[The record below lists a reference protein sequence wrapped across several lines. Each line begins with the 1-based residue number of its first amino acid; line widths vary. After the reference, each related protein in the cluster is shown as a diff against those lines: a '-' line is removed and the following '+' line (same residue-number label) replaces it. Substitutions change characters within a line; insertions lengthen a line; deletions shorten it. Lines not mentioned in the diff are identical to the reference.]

1 MTAKESNM
9 KQTLRDERGMA
20 LALAVVA
27 LVVVGALV
35 AGAFFSGTQEQ
46 RAAENSRRILQAFGV
61 AEEGA
66 YEVVDQWKP
75 LKNDT
80 LSAYPANSLSVGGWP
95 SSWATAANKTGVY
108 GGFLYH
114 FNNELYLVDMTGRDS
129 VSVGNAGLVTQGG
142 GGRARL
148 GLIVRDRPLQMGIK
162 GALTTGNGDKVS
174 GNTTINGVDQTPTGW
189 GACGPTK
196 APIAG
201 IRASTGSSVV
211 TNGGATVIGNPPV
224 LIDSTLKDTNF
235 THYGSVSYAQLA
247 AMATITLPGQN
258 FSTGILPTLTGGGAC
273 DQTVLTNWG
282 DPLNPAAPC
291 GGYFPIIHITGSA
304 TINGQEGQGILLVDG
319 DLSVQ
324 GGFQFYGITIIQGQ
338 LKTAGGGG
346 SPAHFWGATIVHDS
360 VSLGTNTVSG
370 SANLLYSSCA
380 VQKALQMTA
389 LATLMRSRS
398 WVPLF

>member
-1 MTAKESNM
+1 M

-46 RAAENSRRILQAFGV
+46 RAAENSRRVLQAFGV

-95 SSWATAANKTGVY
+95 SYWATASNKTGVY

-129 VSVGNAGLVTQGG
+129 VSVGNAAVVTQGG

-162 GALTTGNGDKVS
+162 GALTTGNSDQVS
-174 GNTTINGVDQTPTGW
+174 GNTTINGIDQTPTGW
-189 GACGPTK
+189 GACGNTK

-201 IRASTGSSVV
+201 IRSSTGSSVT

-224 LIDSTLKDTNF
+224 LIDSTLKDANF
-235 THYGSVSYAQLA
+235 TNYGSVSYAQLA
-247 AMATITLPGQN
+247 SMATITLPGQN
-258 FSTGILPTLTGGGAC
+258 FATGILPAVTNGAC
-273 DQTVLTNWG
+273 DQMVQTNWG
-282 DPLNPAAPC
+282 DPLNPTAPC

-319 DLSVQ
+319 NLSVQ
-324 GGFQFYGITIIQGQ
+324 GGFQFYGITIIQGS
-338 LKTAGGGG
+338 LSTAGGGG

-360 VSLGTNTVSG
+360 VSLGTNTISG

-380 VQKALQMTA
+380 VQRALQMTA

>member
-1 MTAKESNM
+1 
-9 KQTLRDERGMA
+9 
-20 LALAVVA
+20 VA

-66 YEVVDQWKP
+66 YEVVDKWVP
-75 LKNDT
+75 LTNDT

-95 SSWATAANKTGVY
+95 NYWATASNKTGVY
-108 GGFLYH
+108 GGFIYH
-114 FNNELYLVDMTGRDS
+114 FNNELYLVDMTARDS
-129 VSVGNAGLVTQGG
+129 ASVGNAGLVTRGG

-148 GLIVRDRPLQMGIK
+148 GLLVRDRPLQMGIK
-162 GALTTGNGDKVS
+162 GALTTGDGDKVA
-174 GNTTINGVDQTPTGW
+174 GNTTINGIDQNPTGW
-189 GACGPTK
+189 QACGPLRP
-196 APIAG
+196 PIAG
-201 IRASTGSSVV
+201 IRASKGNTIQQS
-211 TNGGATVIGNPPV
+211 GGATVIGNPPV
-224 LIDSTLKDTNF
+224 LIDSTLKDSNF
-235 THYGSVSYAQLA
+235 THYGSVSYAQLVG
-247 AMATITLPGQN
+247 MATVTLPGQN
-258 FSTGILPTLTGGGAC
+258 FSTGIAPAVNGAGAC

-282 DPLNPAAPC
+282 DPLNPTAPC

-324 GGFQFYGITIIQGQ
+324 GGFQFYGITIIQGS
-338 LKTAGGGG
+338 LITAGGGG
-346 SPAHFWGATIVHDS
+346 TPAHFWGATMVHDS
-360 VSLGTNTVSG
+360 VTLGAVNSITG

-380 VQKALQMTA
+380 VQRALEMTA
-389 LATLMRSRS
+389 VVTLMRSRS